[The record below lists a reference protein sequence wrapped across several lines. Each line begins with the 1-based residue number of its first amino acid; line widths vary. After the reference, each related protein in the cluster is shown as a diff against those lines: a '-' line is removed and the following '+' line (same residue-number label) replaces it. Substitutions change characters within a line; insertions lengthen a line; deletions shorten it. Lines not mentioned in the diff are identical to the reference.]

1 MTEPIRNPA
10 AFTYPE
16 PSFIS
21 KLFAKVGIQ
30 AAEAVYEQLID
41 ESHWQYENGKEVD
54 HAAAVEGGFPGTIMR
69 ATIGMEV
76 DEAWKAGNWKR
87 ALDDGAMVQTYHF
100 HIGNMSG
107 SNQADFHMNA
117 TKEFADE
124 VEKYGAIVV
133 SYGDYEADGT
143 TTSVTTRKQNML
155 AFQTYLHNNN
165 RENGI
170 YSSVKYY
177 SELLGNIA
185 PPSWCWLW
193 GAHWTQYTPVF
204 PSVWNK
210 AKIVAW
216 QYAVWDNFSWA
227 KPVPGN
233 VPDIDVNKWIYALT
247 MKDFLNWGT
256 TPPPPPV
263 DCCDSLQQQINILK
277 TNLDNLSA
285 ALGNTVDLTRFNI
298 LESKVSNLL
307 ANSRS
312 HVPVTTITVPQDS
325 TLRWDR
331 KYNKAA
337 TTQKPLWDFYPTG
350 SIDDVSKRIHVKG
363 LYQIHPIP
371 VVGDGGQVCYALV
384 SSDLYITNN
393 IPSGVTL
400 YIRKEDIVFP
410 T

>member
-30 AAEAVYEQLID
+30 AAEAVYKQLID

-54 HAAAVEGGFPGTIMR
+54 HAAAREGGFPGTIIR

-76 DEAWKAGNWKR
+76 DTAWKAGNWKR
-87 ALDDGAMVQTYHF
+87 ALDDGMMVQTYHF

-107 SNQADFHMNA
+107 SNQADFHLNA

-143 TTSVTTRKQNML
+143 TTPVTTRKQNML

-177 SELLGNIA
+177 LELLGNIA
-185 PPSWCWLW
+185 PPPWCWLW
-193 GAHWTQYTPVF
+193 GAHWTAGTPVF

-216 QYAVWDNFSWA
+216 QYAVWDNFSFA

-256 TPPPPPV
+256 TSPPPV
-263 DCCDSLQQQINILK
+263 DCCDKLDAKINDLASSVGNQFAEINRVLSELK
-277 TNLDNLSA
+277 SA
-285 ALGNTVDLTRFNI
+285 IGL
-298 LESKVSNLL
+298 
-307 ANSRS
+307 
-312 HVPVTTITVPQDS
+312 HVPVTTVNVSKDS
-325 TLRWDR
+325 VLRWDR
-331 KYNKAA
+331 TYNGVYKPKY
-337 TTQKPLWDFYPTG
+337 DFYPTG
-350 SIDDVSKRIHVKG
+350 SVDDVGKRIHVIGK
-363 LYQIHPIP
+363 LMIFPIP
-371 VVGDGGQVCYALV
+371 LIGDGGQVCYMV
-384 SSDLYITNN
+384 VEPKYYIG
-393 IPSGVTL
+393 IPAGITL
-400 YIRKEDIVFP
+400 FIRKEDIVFP